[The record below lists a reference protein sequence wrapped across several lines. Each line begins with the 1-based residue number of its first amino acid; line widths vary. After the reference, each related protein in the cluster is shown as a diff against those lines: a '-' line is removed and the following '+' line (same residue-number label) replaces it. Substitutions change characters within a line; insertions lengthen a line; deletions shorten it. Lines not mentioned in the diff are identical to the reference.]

1 MSWTNLAAAVED
13 AERYGTVGVSVV
25 GPDGSAWS
33 HNGTRKFKAAS
44 TVKIPL
50 MIEVFRRVDA
60 GEASLDDVHVLKAEE
75 KAPGSGVMLNLHDGI
90 ELTLN
95 DLIYLMISISDNTA
109 TNLLIRMV
117 GMEAVN
123 KTMQALGME
132 NSNLGREMK
141 NRAAIEGEEENWA
154 AAEDYTRIVQTILDG
169 SAASAAACA
178 AMRAQLQLQQ
188 TRRRIARYLPQ
199 DDDIEWGSKTG
210 SIKDVTNDA
219 GYVKTDKGQLLIA
232 VFCENMA
239 DQHRG
244 EQMIGEISRA
254 AMLDTG
260 VVEPLPVV

>member
-1 MSWTNLAAAVED
+1 MGWTNLAAAVE
-13 AERYGTVGVSVV
+13 AQERYGIVGVSLV

-33 HNGTRKFKAAS
+33 RNGKRKFKAAS

-50 MIEVFRRVDA
+50 MIEVYRRIDA
-60 GEASLDDVHVLKAEE
+60 GEAALDDVHVLKAEE
-75 KAPGSGVMLNLHDGI
+75 KAPGSGVMLHLHDGV

-117 GMEAVN
+117 GMDAVN
-123 KTMQALGME
+123 ATMQELGME

-141 NRAAIEGEEENWA
+141 NRAAIEGEDENWA
-154 AAEDYTRIVQTILDG
+154 APEDYTRIIQTILDG
-169 SAASAAACA
+169 SAASSASCA
-178 AMRAQLQLQQ
+178 AMLGQLQLQQ
-188 TRRRIARYLPQ
+188 NRKRISRFLPQ
-199 DDDIEWGSKTG
+199 DDVIEWGSKTG

-219 GYVKTDKGQLLIA
+219 GYIRTDKGLLLIA

-244 EQMIGEISRA
+244 EQMIGEIARA

-260 VVEPLPVV
+260 IVEPLPIV